1 MEAKDT
7 VIDISENKYDGL
19 GADTLV
25 ELQAEISFKAGIK
38 EVVEWINQ
46 EEHLLYVPEGD
57 EEPIDHGILLRPSKW
72 QAKLKEWG
80 VK

>member
-7 VIDISENKYDGL
+7 VMDIAEDKYDGL

-38 EVVEWINQ
+38 EVAEWI
-46 EEHLLYVPEGD
+46 D
-57 EEPIDHGILLRPSKW
+57 EWWERGRGGKQNWYELE
-72 QAKLKEWG
+72 AKLKEWG
-80 VK
+80 ISTNHIK